1 MKGGVINHLLLNTIV
16 RQFVFDIT
24 INIKGI
30 RFVLHHPT
38 RPRITPLD
46 KICDHIIECIHAVL
60 HILGILQLL

>member
-38 RPRITPLD
+38 
-46 KICDHIIECIHAVL
+46 
-60 HILGILQLL
+60 